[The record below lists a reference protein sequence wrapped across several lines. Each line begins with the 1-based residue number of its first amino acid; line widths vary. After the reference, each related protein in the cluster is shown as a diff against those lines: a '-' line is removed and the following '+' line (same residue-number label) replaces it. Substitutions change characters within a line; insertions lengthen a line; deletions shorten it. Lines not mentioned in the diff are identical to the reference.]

1 MYTHLAQLR
10 ERIPTILDG
19 LTLDLGCGK
28 GKLLEAIAMAGG
40 RVIGLEYNPIY
51 IELAQARLAAAG
63 LSVEIVQGSAEAMPF
78 AADCFDTI
86 NMSELI
92 EHVSDPERV
101 LSEVWRVLKPGGQAY
116 LSVPNRYGAYDP
128 HFHLWGINW
137 LPRSVVE
144 WVLTLLRRHKDYS
157 PVAGHQR
164 LTEMHYYRY
173 QDIIR
178 LLQRTGFVVTDIRL
192 VKLGKIIKNPTAF
205 QIAAWLYRLAR
216 RYYFNTFH
224 FLIAK
229 PVAPISHDH

>member
-10 ERIPTILDG
+10 QRIPTILEG

-28 GKLLEAIAMAGG
+28 GKLLEAIALAGG
-40 RVIGLEYNPIY
+40 KAIGLEYNPIY

-63 LSVEIVQGSAEAMPF
+63 VTVEIVQGSAEAMPF
-78 AADCFDTI
+78 AADYFDTI

-101 LSEVWRVLKPGGQAY
+101 LSEVGRVLKPGGQAY

-144 WVLTLLRRHKDYS
+144 QVLTSLRRHKDYS
-157 PVAGHQR
+157 PAAGHQR

-173 QDIIR
+173 QDIVVLLERHGFVTADIR
-178 LLQRTGFVVTDIRL
+178 LL
-192 VKLGKIIKNPTAF
+192 KLRQVITNPVAVIGAT
-205 QIAAWLYRLAR
+205 WLYRLAR

-224 FLIAK
+224 FLITKSAG
-229 PVAPISHDH
+229 SSRL